1 MNEKML
7 EEIANWEKEYLSWDV
22 ELQIDLSERQKEIL
36 RGAEIKSHEGML
48 FGGMYADWK
57 KRKGYDVEENI
68 KSVNT
73 SDDPSE

>member
-7 EEIANWEKEYLSWDV
+7 KEISNWEKEYLSWDV
-22 ELQIDLSERQKEIL
+22 ELEIDLSERQKEIL
-36 RGAEIKSHEGML
+36 QGAEIKSHEGML